1 MAIILTTPRSF
12 AGCEVAQN
20 LLRQAGHEVRV
31 KEPAKPYKAEELK
44 ELIRGVDALIAG
56 LDEVS
61 QEVIEAGAP
70 TLKIIA
76 RNGAGYDK
84 VDLAAAKK
92 QGVAVTTTPAMN
104 SIAVAELAAS
114 LMTGLSRQV
123 HRMDATIRSGGWSR
137 VLGHELYG
145 KTIGVLGT
153 GAIGSHLIRICHG
166 FGMNVLAYDLYPKQ
180 ELVDRYDAKYTTL
193 DEIYRESDYLSLHL
207 PASGETHQMINR
219 ETISKMKSSIY
230 LINTARGDLINEED
244 LYDALK
250 EKRIQGAGLD
260 AFMQE
265 PFTDSRFYTLENVL
279 MTPHSGAYTAE
290 SVEQTLVTA
299 AEEVLRVLAGSK
311 PLHPVG

>member
-31 KEPAKPYKAEELK
+31 KEPPKPYKAEELK

-84 VDLAAAKK
+84 VDLAAANK
-92 QGVAVTTTPAMN
+92 QGIAVTTTPAMN

-114 LMTGLSRQV
+114 LMTGLSRQI
-123 HRMDATIRSGGWSR
+123 HRMDATIRSGSWSR

-180 ELVDRYDAKYTTL
+180 ELVDRYDVKYTNL
-193 DEIYRESDYLSLHL
+193 DEIYRKSDYLSLHL
-207 PASGETHQMINR
+207 PASDETHQMINR
-219 ETISKMKSSIY
+219 ETINKMKSSIY
-230 LINTARGDLINEED
+230 LINTARGDLVNEED

-250 EKRIQGAGLD
+250 EKRIRGAGLD

-265 PFTDSRFYTLENVL
+265 PFTNSRFYTLENVL

>member
-12 AGCEVAQN
+12 AGCDVALN
-20 LLRQAGHEVRV
+20 LLREAGHEVRV
-31 KEPAKPYKAEELK
+31 QTPEKPYKAEELK
-44 ELIRGVDALIAG
+44 KLICGVDALIAG

-70 TLKIIA
+70 SLKIIA

-84 VDLAAAKK
+84 VDLETAKRL
-92 QGVAVTTTPAMN
+92 GVAVTTTPAMN

-123 HRMDATIRSGGWSR
+123 HVMDATIRNGSWSR

-166 FGMNVLAYDLYPKQ
+166 FGMDVLAYDLYPKQ
-180 ELVDRYDAKYTTL
+180 ELVDRYDVKYTNL
-193 DEIYRESDYLSLHL
+193 DEIYQKSDYLSLHL
-207 PASGETHQMINR
+207 PASAQTHQMINR
-219 ETISKMKSSIY
+219 ESIHKMKSSIY

-250 EKRIQGAGLD
+250 ERRIRGAGLD
-260 AFMQE
+260 AFTKE
-265 PFTDSRFYTLENVL
+265 PLTDSRFYTLENVL

-299 AEEVLRVLAGSK
+299 AEEVLRVLAGDE
-311 PLHPVG
+311 PLHPVR

>member
-31 KEPAKPYKAEELK
+31 KQPTKPYQADELK

-61 QEVIEAGAP
+61 QEVIESGAP

-92 QGVAVTTTPAMN
+92 YGIAVTTTPAMN

-114 LMTGLSRQV
+114 FMTGLSRQV
-123 HRMDATIRSGGWSR
+123 HQMDATIRGGGWSR

-180 ELVDRYDAKYTTL
+180 ELVDRYDVKYTTL
-193 DEIYRESDYLSLHL
+193 NEIYQESDYLSLHL
-207 PASGETHQMINR
+207 PASDETHQMINR
-219 ETISKMKSSIY
+219 ETIRMMKSSIY

-250 EKRIQGAGLD
+250 EKRIRGAGLD

-265 PFTDSRFYTLENVL
+265 PFSDSRFYALENVL

-290 SVEQTLVTA
+290 SVEQTLITT

>member
-31 KEPAKPYKAEELK
+31 KQPAKPYQAEELK

-56 LDEVS
+56 LDEVN

-92 QGVAVTTTPAMN
+92 YGIAVTTTPAMN

-123 HRMDATIRSGGWSR
+123 HRMDATIRNGGWNR

-180 ELVDRYDAKYTTL
+180 ELVDRYDVKYTNL

-207 PASGETHQMINR
+207 PASDETHQMINR
-219 ETISKMKSSIY
+219 EAISQMKSSIY
-230 LINTARGDLINEED
+230 LINTARGDLVNEED

-250 EKRIQGAGLD
+250 EKRIRGAGLD

-279 MTPHSGAYTAE
+279 MTPHSGAYTAV

>member
-31 KEPAKPYKAEELK
+31 NQPAKPYKAEELK

-56 LDEVS
+56 LDEVN

-92 QGVAVTTTPAMN
+92 YGIAVTTTPAMN

-123 HRMDATIRSGGWSR
+123 HRMDATIRNGGWNR

-180 ELVDRYDAKYTTL
+180 ELVDRYDVKYTNL

-207 PASGETHQMINR
+207 PASDETHQMINR
-219 ETISKMKSSIY
+219 EAISQMKSSIY

-250 EKRIQGAGLD
+250 EKRIRGAGLD